1 MDYPDHLLF
10 LILLHNCLPSNKICL
25 IFGSSSLSPQY
36 NRFHTDGL
44 GWGTNTLMFF
54 HDNVTFSLR
63 SSTLGTLAM
72 TSVPGSVYLALNA
85 RPFRLSVD
93 LDISD
98 FDETKFAIVL
108 FWSLSER
115 HPALCPL
122 VNESSAVFL
131 PTTTK
136 NKYIVFWFTGL
147 DLNYEPKVYLMV
159 SNYAWMFKSGDITP
173 CCIKCPLN
181 YKRKIETHSLR
192 LKQDIIDAFWVY
204 KAQKHKHPWKCY
216 SYSI

>member
-10 LILLHNCLPSNKICL
+10 LRLLHNCLPSNKICL
-25 IFGSSSLSPQY
+25 TFGSSSLSPQY
-36 NRFHTDGL
+36 NLFHTDGL

-63 SSTLGTLAM
+63 SSTLVTLAM
-72 TSVPGSVYLALNA
+72 TSVPGSVYFALKA

-98 FDETKFAIVL
+98 FDGTKFAIVF

-122 VNESSAVFL
+122 VNESSAFFRL
-131 PTTTK
+131 TTTT
-136 NKYIVFWFTGL
+136 NKCIVFWFTGL
-147 DLNYEPKVYLMV
+147 DLNYKPKAYLMV
-159 SNYAWMFKSGDITP
+159 SNYTWMFKNDNMTP

-181 YKRKIETHSLR
+181 YKRKILTHSLR
-192 LKQDIIDAFWVY
+192 LKQGIIDAFWVY
-204 KAQKHKHPWKCY
+204 
-216 SYSI
+216 